1 MEFKR
6 IYSQGNLNC
15 KAWSGRAENAQQ
27 MAQFVQDQ
35 IEREKSEKIIN
46 RIDEMMKQIIKANA
60 KD

>member
-6 IYSQGNLNC
+6 IYSNGNLNC
-15 KAWSGRAENAQQ
+15 KAWVGSAEDAQQ
-27 MAQFVQDQ
+27 IAQFVQDQ
-35 IEREKSEKIIN
+35 IELEKSEKIIN

>member
-6 IYSQGNLNC
+6 IYSQGKLNC
-15 KAWSGRAENAQQ
+15 KAWYGRAENAQQ
-27 MAQFVQDQ
+27 MSQFVQDQ
-35 IEREKSEKIIN
+35 IELEKSEKIIN